1 MRPLEHV
8 STLHPPISGTHET
21 LSALALECLNLSGEI
36 SEYVHLLSNP
46 PLEVGVEA
54 EQHRLANCTRA
65 LWARDALISI
75 RNQLAHGTP

>member
-21 LSALALECLNLSGEI
+21 LNALALECLDITSDI
-36 SEYVHLLSNP
+36 SEYVHLLSNSS
-46 PLEVGVEA
+46 LEVGAEA
-54 EQHRLANCTRA
+54 EQERLVNCTRA
-65 LWARDALISI
+65 LWVRDALISI